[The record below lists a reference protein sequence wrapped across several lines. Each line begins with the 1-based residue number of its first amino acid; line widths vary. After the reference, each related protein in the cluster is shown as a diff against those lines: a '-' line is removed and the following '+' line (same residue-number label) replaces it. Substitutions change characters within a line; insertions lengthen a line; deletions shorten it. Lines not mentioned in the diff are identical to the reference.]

1 MRIIAA
7 IEVDLDRSPIGT
19 RSRLADDLRGEPV
32 LRRTIGRLAGCR
44 EFDGLFVL
52 CPPEQHDRAT
62 DLAAGLDVAVETHG
76 AGAAA
81 HQQLVQLSRKWALDA
96 WRGGVA
102 GTCCFDEHI
111 HPGVLA
117 ALAERE
123 KAEAVLSICPAGVL
137 ADASLADAMAR
148 HFRQHAQLMRL
159 TFSQAPPG
167 LAPAIFAV
175 ELLTQLRDKG
185 LAPGFALAYR
195 PQEPQPD
202 MIAKDCCYRA
212 PAEIIHTA
220 GRFVA
225 DCDRGLARLTAAMEA
240 IDGQLDRTTALDV
253 CRWTRRHYDRHVD
266 DLPREVE
273 IELTTEDQLARSVLR
288 PRGSVVGRRGPINL
302 EMIDRLAAELARY
315 DDSLVVLGGFGE
327 PLLHPQFPEI
337 LRRLREAGVYG
348 VAVRTNGVAL
358 DASAIDAICTH
369 KVDVLSVLLDAATAE
384 MYRRV
389 HQADCFDQV
398 CANIDAMI
406 AARRQRAQPAPLI
419 VPEMVKDVDTAGQ
432 MEQFFDHWITRVG
445 WAVIDGYS
453 DYASQLPDRCVVN
466 MAPSRRVACRR
477 IFTRCAVLA
486 DGTVSPCDHDFA
498 GRHAVGSLT
507 SGNLADL
514 WQASAMQE
522 LRRNQLAGQYGQPFP
537 LCPACRDW
545 DRP

>member
-19 RSRLADDLRGEPV
+19 RSRLADDLRGQPV

-44 EFDGLFVL
+44 EFDGLFVV
-52 CPPEQHDRAT
+52 CPPEQRDQVV
-62 DLAAGLDVAVETHG
+62 DLTAGLSATVETHG
-76 AGAAA
+76 AGAAP

-123 KAEAVLSICPAGVL
+123 KAEAVLSVCPAGVL
-137 ADASLADAMAR
+137 VDASLVDDMAK
-148 HFRQHAQLMRL
+148 HFRQHAELMRL
-159 TFSQAPPG
+159 TFTQAPPG

-212 PAEIIHTA
+212 PAEMIHTA

-225 DCDRGLARLTAAMEA
+225 DCDRGVARLTAAMEA
-240 IDGQLDRTTALDV
+240 IDGQLDHTTALEV
-253 CRWTRRHYDRHVD
+253 CRWARRHYDRHVD

-273 IELTTEDQLARSVLR
+273 IELTTEDQLAGSVLR
-288 PRGSVVGRRGPINL
+288 PRGLLVGRRGPISL
-302 EMIDRLAAELARY
+302 ELIDRLASELARY

-327 PLLHPQFPEI
+327 PLLHPQFGEI

-348 VAVRTNGVAL
+348 VALMATNDRYGTEFIWGFTTNCPKYLVETSRGHKDERHQEPIVL
-358 DASAIDAICTH
+358 DNR
-369 KVDVLSVLLDAATAE
+369 E
-384 MYRRV
+384 
-389 HQADCFDQV
+389 
-398 CANIDAMI
+398 
-406 AARRQRAQPAPLI
+406 
-419 VPEMVKDVDTAGQ
+419 
-432 MEQFFDHWITRVG
+432 
-445 WAVIDGYS
+445 
-453 DYASQLPDRCVVN
+453 
-466 MAPSRRVACRR
+466 
-477 IFTRCAVLA
+477 
-486 DGTVSPCDHDFA
+486 
-498 GRHAVGSLT
+498 T
-507 SGNLADL
+507 SGEVCFLPRPGTFAV
-514 WQASAMQE
+514 E
-522 LRRNQLAGQYGQPFP
+522 LSGVPVAELVAY
-537 LCPACRDW
+537 
-545 DRP
+545 